1 MYTQDN
7 TEEEEEYYRE
17 LMYNSQNDEY
27 FGFEFDQIL
36 HRGAIRLQDD
46 LDNAE
51 KDETLQNNE
60 TNESHIDEEI
70 SFYPVLNRSDGLIRP
85 SPILNSPSPNILRN
99 NSIISQNIIQNLHL
113 DSYPTDQP
121 ESLLPG
127 IINSEEFCREQNRL
141 YWPSGFEESL
151 HNFIREESFEVP
163 FNHIF
168 NRRERG
174 NIFLNRKRERVN
186 IFYNEELENG
196 DTEITLQNININERH
211 IAEEISFY
219 RVLNRS
225 DGLIR
230 PSPILNSPSS
240 NIMRNNSII
249 YQNIIQNPQSAS
261 EINNTTSNFLN
272 QPRPKIGPFGIKIDN
287 YIGRYPKAYSNKKDT
302 PGVHTKH
309 GKDNILNVIITHG
322 LNNYIEYL
330 NIMLRK
336 SKDSSIN
343 KIKLEAISL
352 GQIKYVPVLKQ
363 IEILNK
369 ENQYIL
375 SGKLNGKY
383 SRKEPDYNEKM
394 IKKIMESDDENIK
407 NEMTKNGWY
416 IFEIYSKKKQDINF
430 KEMKT
435 IDDDIEHFLEK
446 GEDISYIE
454 KYREKAENF
463 EANIRKKKPRNK
475 KK

>member
-7 TEEEEEYYRE
+7 NIEEELYYRE

-27 FGFEFDQIL
+27 FGFVFNQDL

-51 KDETLQNNE
+51 KDETLRNNE
-60 TNESHIDEEI
+60 TNESYIDVSI
-70 SFYPVLNRSDGLIRP
+70 SFYRVLNRSDGLIHP
-85 SPILNSPSPNILRN
+85 SPILNSPSSNILRN
-99 NSIISQNIIQNLHL
+99 NSIISQNIIQNPHL
-113 DSYPTDQP
+113 DSYTTYQP
-121 ESLLPG
+121 ESLVPG
-127 IINSEEFCREQNRL
+127 IINSEEFYREQNRL
-141 YWPSGFEESL
+141 YEPSGLEERL
-151 HNFIREESFEVP
+151 DNVIREESFEVP

-174 NIFLNRKRERVN
+174 NMFLNRKRERVN
-186 IFYNEELENG
+186 IVLNEELEYGNT
-196 DTEITLQNININERH
+196 DVTLQNNNRNERH

-249 YQNIIQNPQSAS
+249 SQNIIQNPQSAS

-272 QPRPKIGPFGIKIDN
+272 QPRPKIGPFGIKM
-287 YIGRYPKAYSNKKDT
+287 YRHKGRYLKAYSNKKDN
-302 PGVHTKH
+302 PEVHTKH
-309 GKDNILNVIITHG
+309 GEDNILRVIKTKGFNHYVEG
-322 LNNYIEYL
+322 LNIKL
-330 NIMLRK
+330 SK

-352 GQIKYVPVLKQ
+352 EKIKYAPVLEQ

-369 ENQYIL
+369 ENQDIL

-383 SRKEPDYNEKM
+383 SCKEPDYNEKM

-435 IDDDIEHFLEK
+435 IDDDIEQFSEK
-446 GEDISYIE
+446 GEDISYTK
-454 KYREKAENF
+454 KYREKAVNF
-463 EANIRKKKPRNK
+463 EEIIRNKKPRKKKK
-475 KK
+475 